1 VVEVKATGT
10 VDNFEETDN
19 DKDDTAKPSSETTPA
34 SKDLAYELTAR
45 RREASNAKLT
55 LTSSCF
61 SLSSPSFSSSREED
75 DDDDVADMLPVFP
88 EVSLKLPNAKRN
100 LGDRCRRAFETFE
113 NKKRASRAN
122 RASLGVV
129 IL

>member
-1 VVEVKATGT
+1 VEVKATGT

-34 SKDLAYELTAR
+34 SKDLAHELTAR

-61 SLSSPSFSSSREED
+61 SLSSPSFSSSREEEE
-75 DDDDVADMLPVFP
+75 DDDVADMLPVFP

-100 LGDRCRRAFETFE
+100 LGDR
-113 NKKRASRAN
+113 
-122 RASLGVV
+122 
-129 IL
+129 